1 MKKELL
7 IASCLVMAGS
17 SAFAQSASFVPGF
30 YAGVELGYARVED
43 QTQETAS
50 ALVGAFGG
58 SVTVTQDLAIFD
70 GRIFGGYK
78 VTENISLEV
87 GYAQSSSATTTAS
100 GRTGG
105 SVAYTGSGEVSY
117 SGFDFSVLLR
127 PSMSTGFNNLFLR
140 AGGTSLTQET
150 SLSVSA
156 GGTSASATDST
167 SGMGY
172 ILGVGYDFPI
182 NKTLDV
188 RVAYN
193 YLGNIAGESNN
204 YANRFSIGLLGKF

>member
-1 MKKELL
+1 
-7 IASCLVMAGS
+7 
-17 SAFAQSASFVPGF
+17 
-30 YAGVELGYARVED
+30 
-43 QTQETAS
+43 
-50 ALVGAFGG
+50 
-58 SVTVTQDLAIFD
+58 VTVTQDLAIFD
-70 GRIFGGYK
+70 GIIFGGYK